1 MRFATLAV
9 LLVVA
14 AADSKH
20 GGSQHSAKHAAG
32 AKIQQSVTPIQKV
45 LTMLNDM
52 LAKGKAEKEQEQ
64 KAFAKYEDF
73 VRLTREEKDYQI
85 KKGKEHADQL
95 EADID
100 KASADILTATKE
112 IAKHDSDIATWDA
125 DLADA
130 KKVRDDAHAVYK
142 ETHKDYTE
150 AIDAVDR
157 ALSTLKAG
165 PKTGF
170 AQTSLLQ
177 LSSNRLVPAEAKEM
191 FLSFLQAPENALL
204 QDAELMEA
212 EDKAPPQAKVET
224 YQSSSGGVIEMVEQ
238 LGTKF
243 GDERTALEKAEANS
257 VHSYQMFAK
266 DLNNQKDSATEE
278 RDAKTAFKAQQEQA
292 KGEAQ
297 GDLDDTEATIA
308 ADEKFASDLT
318 AEHGQKVNDFS
329 KRQALRHGEIE
340 AIEQA
345 IEIMQS
351 DSVSGSANKHLP
363 SLIQR
368 KTALAQLRS
377 RSYSSGQA
385 AAAEFLQ
392 RQGLKMNNQFLAML
406 SQKVSADPFKKVV
419 KMIQDMIEKLQQ
431 EAADEAEHKG
441 FCDAELSS
449 NKQTRDTK
457 TEESETL
464 KAQIEELTADI
475 QKLGQEISDLSE
487 AISQIDAAVAEATS
501 DREAE
506 HEKNTATIA
515 DAEAGAKAVAAATQ
529 VLKDFYEKSATATS
543 FAQVHA
549 KGKVPGAPETFTKPY
564 TGMESGGVLGMLEV
578 CQSDFE
584 RLLADTTAGEAEAKE
599 VYDKFMADSTEDKD
613 TKTTDQKDKTNTKTA
628 KESALATANK
638 DLVSVTAELEAATEY
653 FEKLKPSCLAPGET
667 YEERVARRNNEI
679 ESLKEALRI
688 LESESV

>member
-1 MRFATLAV
+1 MMRCGTFA
-9 LLVVA
+9 LLIVVA
-14 AADSKH
+14 AADAK
-20 GGSQHSAKHAAG
+20 HSAGSKHAAA
-32 AKIQQSVTPIQKV
+32 AKAQQGVTPVQKV

-52 LAKGKAEKEQEQ
+52 LAKGKAEKQGEQ

-73 VRLTREEKDYQI
+73 VRLTHEEKAYQI

-100 KASADILTATKE
+100 KASADVLTATKQ
-112 IAKHDSDIATWDA
+112 IAAHDQDIATWDT

-130 KKVRDDAHAVYK
+130 KKVRADAHAVYT

-157 ALSTLKAG
+157 ALRTLRAG
-165 PKTGF
+165 PKTGL
-170 AQTSLLQ
+170 AQTSLMQ
-177 LSSNRLVPAEAKEM
+177 LSSNHLVPSEAKKKFM
-191 FLSFLQAPENALL
+191 AFLQAPENALL
-204 QDAELMEA
+204 QDAELMEN
-212 EDKAPPQAKVET
+212 EDKAPPQAKVES
-224 YQSSSGGVIEMVEQ
+224 YQSSSGGVIEMVDQ
-238 LGTKF
+238 LGEKF
-243 GDERTALEKAEANS
+243 GNERVALEKAEANA

-266 DLNNQKDSATEE
+266 DLTNQKDAATEE

-292 KGEAQ
+292 KSEAQ

-308 ADEKFASDLT
+308 ADEKFAKDLT
-318 AEHGQKVNDFS
+318 AEHAQKVNDFS
-329 KRQALRHGEIE
+329 KRQILRHGEIE
-340 AIEQA
+340 ALEQA
-345 IEIMQS
+345 IEIMDS
-351 DSVSGSANKHLP
+351 ESVSGSANKHLP
-363 SLIQR
+363 ALIQ
-368 KTALAQLRS
+368 KKKVSLAQLRS
-377 RSYSSGQA
+377 RSHSSGQA
-385 AAAEFLQ
+385 DAAAFLQ
-392 RQGLKMNNQFLAML
+392 QQGRKLNNQML
-406 SQKVSADPFKKVV
+406 SMLSEKVSADPFKKVV
-419 KMIQDMIEKLQQ
+419 KMIQDMIEKLTQ

-441 FCDAELSS
+441 FCDSELAS

-464 KAQIEELTADI
+464 KANIEELTADI
-475 QKLGQEISDLSE
+475 QKLGQEITDLAS
-487 AISQIDAAVAEATS
+487 AISEIDSQVAQATS

-529 VLKDFYEKSATATS
+529 VLKEFYEKAAISTS
-543 FAQVHA
+543 FTQVHTKA
-549 KGKVPGAPETFTKPY
+549 KVPGAPETFTKPY
-564 TGMESGGVLGMLEV
+564 TGQESGGALGMLEV

-584 RLLADTTAGEAEAKE
+584 RLLADTTAGEAEAKDVFE
-599 VYDKFMADSTEDKD
+599 KFMADSTEDKD
-613 TKTTDQKDKTNTKTA
+613 TKTTDMKDKTNTKTE

-638 DLVSVTAELEAATEY
+638 DLVSVTSELDAAKEY

-688 LESESV
+688 LEGESV